1 LNGYQEFYDF
11 MEEYTCFFQDA
22 ADLEEEKLAA
32 LLSDDL
38 HRIERALM
46 EHQRVTKQIEQYELR
61 RAQLQ
66 ERLGIGGKTFREII
80 DLTDGAERQDL
91 KFLFSAFEA
100 AIQCIKHANARSLDI
115 ARLNLRIL
123 DEISP
128 VGITDPQLYDQ
139 HGVSADTMGK
149 SVNLLHKQV

>member
-1 LNGYQEFYDF
+1 MDWYQEFYDF

-61 RAQLQ
+61 RAEMQ
-66 ERLGIGGKTFREII
+66 ERLGLGGKTFREII
-80 DLTDGAERQDL
+80 DLTEGEDRQDL

-100 AIQCIKHANARSLDI
+100 AVQCIKHSNSRSLDI

-128 VGITDPQLYDQ
+128 VGVTDPQLYDH
-139 HGVSADTMGK
+139 HGVSADPTGK
-149 SVNLLHKQV
+149 NVNLLHKQV

>member
-1 LNGYQEFYDF
+1 

-22 ADLEEEKLAA
+22 AEQEEEKLRA

-38 HRIERALM
+38 RRIERALM
-46 EHQRVTKQIEQYELR
+46 EHQRLTKQIEQYER
-61 RAQLQ
+61 RREELQ
-66 ERLGIGGKTFREII
+66 ERLGLGGQTFTRII
-80 DLTDGAERQDL
+80 EMTEGEERQEL

-100 AIQCIKHANARSLDI
+100 AIHCIKHANSRSLDI

-128 VGITDPQLYDQ
+128 AGITDAHLYDQ
-139 HGVSADTMGK
+139 KGVSADTTGK
-149 SVNLLHKQV
+149 NVNMLHKQV